1 MRLGIMVF
9 AIVAALAVNE
19 PCWARQAAGFAGTAF
34 GTSLAALP
42 SFLTLKKSGDVTY
55 AVNLNERY
63 RLDGRA
69 PVVFY
74 GFAAGKL
81 FAAYVRLDSMIGRE
95 AMAKRITAE
104 YGKPSLTI
112 EGGVEVLR
120 WRKGDVKVKLKY
132 DPSTKGLKLAYY
144 SIANAGPAAALP
156 EPDSVNMDELMQTYE
171 KSKISKGISLPA
183 QPAPKGYSPYDDGVA
198 NPTGRYA
205 RP

>member
-1 MRLGIMVF
+1 MRLGITLFAMVTLL
-9 AIVAALAVNE
+9 AASGA
-19 PCWARQAAGFAGTAF
+19 CWARQADGFAGTAF
-34 GTSLAALP
+34 GTSLASLP

-63 RLDGRA
+63 RVDGRA

-81 FAAYVRLDSMIGRE
+81 FAAYVRLDGIIARE

-104 YGKPSLTI
+104 YGKPSLSV

-132 DPSTKGLKLAYY
+132 DPATKGLKLAYY
-144 SIANAGPAAALP
+144 SIANAGPAASLP

-171 KSKISKGISLPA
+171 KTKISKGISLPA
-183 QPAPKGYSPYDDGVA
+183 QPAPKGYSPYDDGVT
-198 NPTGRYA
+198 NPTGRNA